1 MKWEYESPRKAYG
14 QTLVELGRERKDIVV
29 LDADLSTSTK
39 TAMFGKEYP
48 ERFFNVGLQEQN
60 MMGIAAG
67 LARSGK
73 TVFAS
78 SFAVFATGRAYD
90 QVRQSIAYPKLNV
103 KIVATHGGVTVGEDG
118 ASHQMIEDIG
128 LMCGLPN
135 MRVIVPVDSN
145 EVRKVIRYVAS
156 EKGPFYVR
164 LTRTALPNLTGE
176 NDEFVFGKGIVMREG
191 ADATI
196 IATGIE
202 VSYSLLAAEI
212 LEKDGYDIRVINM
225 STIKPIDKDII
236 VKAARE
242 TGAIMTVEDHNIY
255 NGLGSR
261 VAEVLVENYP
271 VPMKRHGM
279 KDIFGRSG
287 KWDALLEY
295 YDMDEEGISKHMLEF
310 LKEGKK

>member
-14 QTLVELGRERKDIVV
+14 ETLVSLGKEREDIVV

-39 TAMFGKEYP
+39 TAMFGQEFP

-90 QVRQSIAYPKLNV
+90 QVRQSIAYPQLNV

-135 MRVIVPVDSN
+135 FRVIVPVDSN
-145 EVRKVIRYVAS
+145 EVRRVIRFVAS

-164 LTRTALPNLTGE
+164 LTRPALPTITSKE
-176 NDEFVFGKGIVMREG
+176 DDFVFGKGMLMRDGEDI
-191 ADATI
+191 AI

-202 VSYSLLAAEI
+202 VSYSLLAAEK
-212 LEKDGYDIRVINM
+212 LKKDGIDAAVINM
-225 STIKPIDKDII
+225 STIKPIDKEII
-236 VKAARE
+236 IKYARK
-242 TGAIMTVEDHNIY
+242 TGAILTAEDHNIY

-271 VPMKRHGM
+271 AWMLRVGM
-279 KDIFGRSG
+279 PDKFGRSG
-287 KWDALLEY
+287 KWNELLAY
-295 YDMDEEGISKHMLEF
+295 YEMDENGIMKAARKLVEVR
-310 LKEGKK
+310 K

>member
-14 QTLVELGRERKDIVV
+14 EALVELGKEREDIVV

-39 TAMFGKEYP
+39 TAMFGKKFP
-48 ERFFNVGLQEQN
+48 ERFFNLGLQEQN

-67 LARSGK
+67 LARSDK

-90 QVRQSIAYPKLNV
+90 QVRQSIAYPRLNV

-135 MRVIVPVDSN
+135 FRVIVPVDSN
-145 EVRKVIRYVAS
+145 EVRRVIRFVAY
-156 EKGPFYVR
+156 EYGPFYVR
-164 LTRTALPNLTGE
+164 LTRPSLPNITSKD
-176 NDEFVFGKGIVMREG
+176 DEFIFGKGMVLKDGDDI
-191 ADATI
+191 TI

-202 VSYSLLAAEI
+202 VSYALLAADR
-212 LEKDGYDIRVINM
+212 LEKEGISTAVVNI
-225 STIKPIDKDII
+225 STIKPIDKDLII
-236 VKAARE
+236 KYARK
-242 TGAIMTVEDHNIY
+242 TGAIVTAEDHNIY

-271 VPMKRHGM
+271 TWMLRVGM
-279 KDIFGRSG
+279 PDKFGRSG
-287 KWDALLEY
+287 KWNELLKYYGMDDIGIYNAAKKLLEV
-295 YDMDEEGISKHMLEF
+295 
-310 LKEGKK
+310 KK

>member
-1 MKWEYESPRKAYG
+1 MSWEYESPRKAYG
-14 QTLVELGRERKDIVV
+14 QTLIELGRERDDIVV
-29 LDADLSTSTK
+29 LDADLSSSTK
-39 TAMFGKEYP
+39 TAMFGKKYLD
-48 ERFFNVGLQEQN
+48 RFFNVGLQEQN

-145 EVRKVIRYVAS
+145 EVRQVIRYVAS
-156 EKGPFYVR
+156 KKGPFYVR

-176 NDEFVFGKGIVMREG
+176 DEFIFGKGIVMRDG
-191 ADATI
+191 SDATI

-212 LEKDGYDIRVINM
+212 LKKEGYDIRVINM

-236 VKAARE
+236 VKAAKD

-271 VPMKRHGM
+271 VPMHRHGM

-287 KWDALLEY
+287 RWDILLSY
-295 YDMDEEGISKHMLEF
+295 YGMDDEGIAKEMLGF
-310 LKEGKK
+310 LKEVKR

>member
-14 QTLVELGRERKDIVV
+14 ETLVSLGKEREDIVV

-39 TAMFGKEYP
+39 TAMFGQEFP

-90 QVRQSIAYPKLNV
+90 QVRQSIAYPQLNV

-135 MRVIVPVDSN
+135 FRVIVPVDSN
-145 EVRKVIRYVAS
+145 EVRRVIRFVAS

-164 LTRTALPNLTGE
+164 LTRPALPTITSKE
-176 NDEFVFGKGIVMREG
+176 DDFEFGKGMLMREG
-191 ADATI
+191 EDIAI

-202 VSYSLLAAEI
+202 VSYSLLAAEKLKKEGI
-212 LEKDGYDIRVINM
+212 DAAVINM
-225 STIKPIDKDII
+225 STIKPIDKEII
-236 VKAARE
+236 IKYAQK
-242 TGAIMTVEDHNIY
+242 TGAILTAEDHNIY

-271 VPMKRHGM
+271 AWMLRVGM
-279 KDIFGRSG
+279 PDKFGRSG
-287 KWDALLEY
+287 KWNELLAY
-295 YDMDEEGISKHMLEF
+295 YEMDENGIMKAARKLVEVR
-310 LKEGKK
+310 K

>member
-1 MKWEYESPRKAYG
+1 MNWEYESPRKAYG
-14 QTLVELGRERKDIVV
+14 TTLVELGKEREDIVV
-29 LDADLSTSTK
+29 MDADLSTSTK
-39 TAMFGKEYP
+39 TAMFGKEFP
-48 ERFFNVGLQEQN
+48 DRFFNVGLQEQN

-90 QVRQSIAYPKLNV
+90 QIRQSIAYPKLNV

-128 LMCGLPN
+128 LMRGLPN

-145 EVRKVIRYVAS
+145 EVRSVIRFVAS
-156 EKGPFYVR
+156 KPGPFYVR
-164 LTRTALPNLTGE
+164 LTRTALPNLTDGE
-176 NDEFVFGKGIVMREG
+176 FEFGRARVMRDGE
-191 ADATI
+191 DATI

-212 LEKDGYDIRVINM
+212 LKKNGLDVRVINI
-225 STIKPIDKDII
+225 STIKPIDVDTI
-236 VKAARE
+236 VKAAKE
-242 TGAIMTVEDHNIY
+242 TGMIMTVEDHNIY
-255 NGLGSR
+255 NGLGSA

-271 VPMKRHGM
+271 VPMRRHGM
-279 KDIFGRSG
+279 MDVFGRSG
-287 KWDALLEY
+287 KWNALLEY
-295 YDMDEEGISKHMLEF
+295 YGMDDRGIAREMLSF
-310 LKEGKK
+310 LKEVKG